1 MTKNSLMNT
10 LPPNRIQSALLAF
23 IMFFTV
29 SGCEKVQIGEPFNCK
44 VGTKYLL
51 ENNITFSIDS
61 ITDYRCPKDVMC
73 IWSGDVD
80 LFFDIS
86 IKRVPLDT
94 MVQLYRNNPIDIGNY
109 NWKVLEVN
117 PWLNSGQAIDQ
128 KDYRIKLLIHK
139 N

>member
-1 MTKNSLMNT
+1 MNI
-10 LPPNRIQSALLAF
+10 LPMNRIQSALLAF
-23 IMFFTV
+23 LVFFIM
-29 SGCEKVQIGEPFNCK
+29 SGCEKIQIGEPFTCK
-44 VGTKYLL
+44 VGTKYQL
-51 ENNITFSIDS
+51 ENNIVFAVDS
-61 ITDYRCPKDVMC
+61 ISDYRCPKDVLC

-109 NWKVLEVN
+109 NLKVLEVN

-128 KDYRIKLLIHK
+128 KDYRIKLLIQK